1 MSNSSS
7 TITSTSVAD
16 AVGKSA
22 GKGQEEEG
30 MSLESFLASLAVAA
44 AVFGVEVLIFV
55 LLRTKLQRVYVPR
68 TYLVPEKYQPLSL
81 LCGFRETDKHR
92 RRTRAPGSGLLS
104 WFKPIFAT
112 ANSDFINKSGLDA
125 YFFLR
130 YLLMLLKCFCI
141 LAVVIL
147 PILLPL
153 NSLGGRGAPDVRGMD
168 QLAWTNIA
176 PEDTRRYWAHLLLA
190 VGVVIVFCYMFYHE
204 LRAYIRLRQAYLTSP
219 QHRLRASATTV
230 LVSSIPR
237 KWLTVEALVG
247 LYDVFPGGVRNV
259 WINRCAD
266 YVSDYEEL
274 QEKVEERDT
283 FARKLEA
290 AETELIKMAK
300 KKQMKKLKK
309 KASTS
314 AEKAQITNAAAAGED
329 IANGPGLSSGN
340 PHQIPQ
346 GRGRGKKHDKSGS
359 KFTKVNPI
367 KVVDG
372 GFQKLGH
379 GVMGGVSTITG
390 SVKRLRGEVED
401 HMPSAAYGYQP
412 GGDEPPVAN
421 KQLPHQTLEID
432 ETRPLE
438 TSQDSARAQRGSTLA
453 GHEAMPGESSNR
465 SPQRTRPTVDTSDT
479 GVANPHPLGSQ
490 QATVDATPKW
500 MYWKRKKKASKG
512 HKKGDDDE
520 TPFNYDS
527 PTTPH
532 TTHSMDLPAEG
543 PSKKYPKA
551 FNEKYADDKDGD
563 PLWKQYLSPN
573 DRPTMTLPP
582 FGVKW
587 LPSLPLI
594 GKKVD
599 TIYYC
604 RKEVARL
611 NVEIEQDQAAPEKY
625 PLMSSAFVQFNQQVA
640 AHMACQSLSHH
651 IPRHMCPRHIEVSP
665 DDVIWSNMKI
675 SWWQRYLRI
684 AGITV
689 ITGGLIIGWAFP
701 VAIVGLVSQIDYL
714 TETIP
719 WLRWIDKLPNS
730 VLGLIQGVLPPL
742 GLAILMALLPII
754 LRAFAKLQ
762 GNHTGMAIER
772 AVQGMYFAFLFIQ
785 IFLVVSISS
794 GITTVFQQLADNIAS
809 APAILAQNLPKA
821 SNFFFSYLLLQAFTV
836 SGGAILQIATLF
848 VQFILSPIVDSTA
861 RQKFTRATELAQMK
875 WGTFFPVY
883 TNLACIGIIY
893 SIISPLILVFNICTF
908 SLFWMVYRYNLLY
921 VHNFRFDTGGLL
933 FPRAVNQLF
942 TGIYVMEIC
951 LIGLFFLVR
960 DTEGRVACFPQAII
974 MIIVTIFTVLYQYTL
989 NSAFGPLLTYL
1000 PITLEDDAVLRDEAF
1015 AKDNERRRLLAS
1027 GNIVPEEQEGDD
1039 LNEVLAEREKQEK
1052 RLGQHAG
1059 AIEMR
1064 NIRNARENK
1073 KEGKS
1078 PLFFN
1083 GRSHAEKP
1091 DVGDPDHYSA
1101 DLELQS
1107 RHPPLKNQPHTR
1119 SELMLFEN
1127 IADEIEDLSP
1137 EERDILVG
1145 RAFQHEALRAKRP
1158 VVWIPRDDLGIS
1170 DDEVRRTQRFSDNVW
1185 ISNEYTGLDPKV
1197 RVVYRRPPPDF
1208 DQRDLV
1214 EL

>member
-7 TITSTSVAD
+7 TITSTNVAN
-16 AVGKSA
+16 AIGKSA
-22 GKGQEEEG
+22 GKGQSGEG

-68 TYLVPEKYQPLSL
+68 TYLVPEK
-81 LCGFRETDKHR
+81 
-92 RRTRAPGSGLLS
+92 RRTKAPGSGILS

-153 NSLGGRGAPDVRGMD
+153 NSLGGRGAPKVRGMD

-176 PEDTRRYWAHLLLA
+176 SEDTHRYWAHLLLA
-190 VGVVIVFCYMFYHE
+190 VGVVVVFCYMFYHE

-247 LYDVFPGGVRNV
+247 LYDVFPGGIRNV
-259 WINRCAD
+259 WINR
-266 YVSDYEEL
+266 DYEEL
-274 QEKVEERDT
+274 QEKVEERGEL
-283 FARKLEA
+283 AKRLEA
-290 AETELIKMAK
+290 AETELISMAK
-300 KKQMKKLKK
+300 KRQMKELRK
-309 KASTS
+309 KANTS
-314 AEKAQITNAAAAGED
+314 AEKAQITDAAAAGEE

-346 GRGRGKKHDKSGS
+346 DLHDHTHDKELGRSES
-359 KFTKVNPI
+359 RFPKVNPI
-367 KVVDG
+367 KAVDD
-372 GFQKLGH
+372 GFHKLGH

-390 SVKRLRGEVED
+390 GVRRLRGEVED
-401 HMPSAAYGYQP
+401 YMPSAAYGYQA
-412 GGDEPPVAN
+412 GDDEPPAAS
-421 KQLPHQTLEID
+421 KQPLRQTRETSETREPETRQD
-432 ETRPLE
+432 ETR
-438 TSQDSARAQRGSTLA
+438 RRRGSTLA
-453 GHEAMPGESSNR
+453 GHDAVSRENSYG
-465 SPQRTRPTVDTSDT
+465 SPQRTRTQPTIDTSIT
-479 GVANPHPLGSQ
+479 GVANPHPMGGQ
-490 QATVDATPKW
+490 QAAVDAPPKW
-500 MYWKRKKKASKG
+500 MYWKRRPKVKRPKVSDG

-520 TPFNYDS
+520 TPFNCRS

-532 TTHSMDLPAEG
+532 PSHSMDLPAEG
-543 PSKKYPKA
+543 PSKEYPKA
-551 FNEKYADDKDGD
+551 FNEEYADDNDGD
-563 PLWKQYLSPN
+563 PLWKKYLSQK
-573 DRPTMTLPP
+573 DRPTMNLPL

-604 RKEVARL
+604 RKELARL
-611 NVEIEQDQAAPEKY
+611 NVEIEQDQSAPEKY
-625 PLMSSAFVQFNQQVA
+625 PLMNSAFVQFNQQVA

-651 IPRHMCPRHIEVSP
+651 VPQHMCPRHIEVSP

-684 AGITV
+684 VGITV
-689 ITGGLIIGWAFP
+689 ATGGLIIGWAFP
-701 VAIVGLVSQIDYL
+701 VAVVGLVSQIDYL
-714 TETIP
+714 TQTIP
-719 WLRWIDKLPNS
+719 WLKWVDKLPNS

-754 LRAFAKLQ
+754 LRAFARLQ

-794 GITTVFQQLADNIAS
+794 GITTVFQKLADNIAS
-809 APAILAQNLPKA
+809 APSILAQNLPKA

-836 SGGAILQIATLF
+836 SGGAILQIGTLF
-848 VQFILSPIVDSTA
+848 VQFILSPILDSTA
-861 RQKFTRATELAQMK
+861 RQKFTRATELVQMK

-933 FPRAVNQLF
+933 FPRAINQLF

-960 DTEGRVACFPQAII
+960 DVQGRVACFPQAII
-974 MIIVTIFTVLYQYTL
+974 MIVVTIFTVLYQYTL

-1015 AKDNERRRLLAS
+1015 ARDNENRRLLAS

-1039 LNEVLAEREKQEK
+1039 LNEVLAEREKRE
-1052 RLGQHAG
+1052 RRVEHVEE
-1059 AIEMR
+1059 IEMR
-1064 NIRNARENK
+1064 NIQNVRGKK
-1073 KEGKS
+1073 KEGIPS
-1078 PLFFN
+1078 LFSR
-1083 GRSHAEKP
+1083 GRSHNEKP
-1091 DVGDPDHYSA
+1091 DAGNPDHYSA
-1101 DLELQS
+1101 DPEMQS
-1107 RHPPLKNQPHTR
+1107 RRPPPKKQPHTR
-1119 SELMLFEN
+1119 PELMLFEN

-1137 EERDILVG
+1137 KERDILVG

-1158 VVWIPRDDLGIS
+1158 VIWIPRDDLGIS
-1170 DDEVRRTQRFSDNVW
+1170 DDEIRRTQRFSDNVW
-1185 ISNEYTGLDPKV
+1185 ISNEYTGLDRKG

>member
-7 TITSTSVAD
+7 TITPTSVAD
-16 AVGKSA
+16 AMGQSA
-22 GKGQEEEG
+22 GKGQTGEG

-68 TYLVPEKYQPLSL
+68 TYLVPEK
-81 LCGFRETDKHR
+81 
-92 RRTRAPGSGLLS
+92 RRTKAPGPGLLS
-104 WFKPIFAT
+104 WFGPIFAT

-130 YLLMLLKCFCI
+130 YLLMLLKCFCT
-141 LAVVIL
+141 LAAVIL

-153 NSLGGRGAPDVRGMD
+153 NSLGGRGAPEVRGMD

-190 VGVVIVFCYMFYHE
+190 VGVVGVFCYMFYYE

-237 KWLTVEALVG
+237 KWLTAEALVG

-259 WINRCAD
+259 WINR
-266 YVSDYEEL
+266 DYEEL
-274 QEKVEERDT
+274 QEKVEERDKL
-283 FARKLEA
+283 AGKLEA

-300 KKQMKKLKK
+300 KKQMRELRK

-314 AEKAQITNAAAAGED
+314 AEKAQITDAAAAGED
-329 IANGPGLSSGN
+329 IANRPGLSSGN

-346 GRGRGKKHDKSGS
+346 GCGRDKKPDRSES
-359 KFTKVNPI
+359 RFAKVNPI
-367 KVVDG
+367 KVVDD
-372 GFQKLGH
+372 GFHKLGH

-390 SVKRLRGEVED
+390 SVRRLKGEVED
-401 HMPSAAYGYQP
+401 YMPGAAYGYQA
-412 GGDEPPVAN
+412 GGGEPPVA
-421 KQLPHQTLEID
+421 KEQPPHQTLEVD
-432 ETRPLE
+432 ETRQPE
-438 TSQDSARAQRGSTLA
+438 TRQDGTRAQRGSTLA
-453 GHEAMPGESSNR
+453 GQEAVSRESNNH
-465 SPQRTRPTVDTSDT
+465 SPQRTRTQPTIDTSIA
-479 GVANPHPLGSQ
+479 GFANPHPLGGQ
-490 QATVDATPKW
+490 RAVIDALPKW
-500 MYWKRKKKASKG
+500 MFWKKKRKANNG
-512 HKKGDDDE
+512 HKKGHDDDE
-520 TPFNYDS
+520 TPFNYYS

-532 TTHSMDLPAEG
+532 TTHSTDLPAEG
-543 PSKKYPKA
+543 PSKVYPKA

-563 PLWKQYLSPN
+563 PLWKQYLSPK
-573 DRPTMTLPP
+573 DRPTMTLPL
-582 FGVKW
+582 FGVRW

-611 NVEIEQDQAAPEKY
+611 NVEIEQDQGAPEKY

-689 ITGGLIIGWAFP
+689 ATGGLIIGWAFP
-701 VAIVGLVSQIDYL
+701 VAIVGLVSQIHYL

-719 WLRWIDKLPNS
+719 WLGWIDRLPDS

-754 LRAFAKLQ
+754 LRVFAKLQ

-809 APAILAQNLPKA
+809 APSILAQNLPKA

-942 TGIYVMEIC
+942 TGIYVMEVC

-960 DTEGRVACFPQAII
+960 DTEGHVACFPQAII
-974 MIIVTIFTVLYQYTL
+974 MIVVTIFTVLYQYTL

-1015 AKDNERRRLLAS
+1015 AKDNERRRLLTS

-1039 LNEVLAEREKQEK
+1039 LNEVLAEREKREE
-1052 RLGQHAG
+1052 RMDQHAG

-1064 NIRNARENK
+1064 NIRNVRENI

-1078 PLFFN
+1078 SLFSG
-1083 GRSHAEKP
+1083 GRDHAKKP
-1091 DVGDPDHYSA
+1091 DVGDPDHCSA
-1101 DLELQS
+1101 DPELQS
-1107 RHPPLKNQPHTR
+1107 RRPPPKEQPHNR
-1119 SELMLFEN
+1119 PELMLFEN

-1158 VVWIPRDDLGIS
+1158 VIWIPRDDLGIS

-1185 ISNEYTGLDPKV
+1185 ISNEYTGLDPKG

>member
-7 TITSTSVAD
+7 TITSTNVAD
-16 AVGKSA
+16 AIGKSA
-22 GKGQEEEG
+22 GKGQSEEG

-68 TYLVPEKYQPLSL
+68 TYLVPEK
-81 LCGFRETDKHR
+81 
-92 RRTRAPGSGLLS
+92 RRTKAPGSGLLS

-112 ANSDFINKSGLDA
+112 ANSDFIHKSGLDA

-141 LAVVIL
+141 LALVIL

-153 NSLGGRGAPDVRGMD
+153 NSVGGRGAPAVRGMD

-176 PEDTRRYWAHLLLA
+176 PEDTHRYWAHLLLA
-190 VGVVIVFCYMFYHE
+190 VGVVVVFCYMFYHE

-259 WINRCAD
+259 WINR
-266 YVSDYEEL
+266 DYEEL
-274 QEKVEERDT
+274 QEKVEERDKL
-283 FARKLEA
+283 AKKLEA

-300 KKQMKKLKK
+300 KKQVKELSK
-309 KASTS
+309 KARSS
-314 AEKAQITNAAAAGED
+314 AEKAQITDAAAAGED
-329 IANGPGLSSGN
+329 IASGPGLSSGN

-346 GRGRGKKHDKSGS
+346 DLHDRRHDKKPDGSGS
-359 KFTKVNPI
+359 RFAKVNPI
-367 KVVDG
+367 KVVDD
-372 GFQKLGH
+372 GFHRLGH

-390 SVKRLRGEVED
+390 SVRRLRGGVED
-401 HMPSAAYGYQP
+401 YMPSAAYGYQVA
-412 GGDEPPVAN
+412 GDEPPVAG
-421 KQLPHQTLEID
+421 KQPPQEIRETG
-432 ETRPLE
+432 ETREPE
-438 TSQDSARAQRGSTLA
+438 TRQDATKRGSTLA
-453 GHEAMPGESSNR
+453 GHEAVSREDSNG
-465 SPQRTRPTVDTSDT
+465 SPQRTRPTIDTSNT
-479 GVANPHPLGSQ
+479 GVANPHPMGSH
-490 QATVDATPKW
+490 QAAVDAPPRW
-500 MYWKRKKKASKG
+500 MWWKRRPKASDG
-512 HKKGDDDE
+512 HKNGDDDE
-520 TPFNYDS
+520 TPFNYHS
-527 PTTPH
+527 PATPH
-532 TTHSMDLPAEG
+532 ATNSMDLPAQG
-543 PSKKYPKA
+543 PSKEYPKA
-551 FNEKYADDKDGD
+551 FNEKHADDKDGD
-563 PLWKQYLSPN
+563 PLWKQYLSSK

-611 NVEIEQDQAAPEKY
+611 NVEIEQDQDAPEKY
-625 PLMSSAFVQFNQQVA
+625 PLMTSAFVQFNQQVA

-651 IPRHMCPRHIEVSP
+651 IPQHMCPRHIEVSP

-689 ITGGLIIGWAFP
+689 ATGGLVIGWAFP

-754 LRAFAKLQ
+754 LRTFAKLQ

-836 SGGAILQIATLF
+836 SGGAILQIGTLF
-848 VQFILSPIVDSTA
+848 VQFILGPIVDSTA

-893 SIISPLILVFNICTF
+893 SIISPLILIFNICTF

-942 TGIYVMEIC
+942 TGIYVMEVC

-960 DTEGRVACFPQAII
+960 DTEDRVACFPQAII
-974 MIIVTIFTVLYQYTL
+974 MIVVTILTILYQYTL

-1015 AKDNERRRLLAS
+1015 AKDNERRRLLTS

-1039 LNEVLAEREKQEK
+1039 LNEVLAEREKRE
-1052 RLGQHAG
+1052 RRMDRRADE
-1059 AIEMR
+1059 IEMR
-1064 NIRNARENK
+1064 NIQNVRENK
-1073 KEGKS
+1073 KEGKPS
-1078 PLFFN
+1078 LFSR
-1083 GRSHAEKP
+1083 GRGHAERP
-1091 DVGDPDHYSA
+1091 DVGDP
-1101 DLELQS
+1101 EMQS
-1107 RHPPLKNQPHTR
+1107 RLPPPKKQPHTR
-1119 SELMLFEN
+1119 PELMLFED
-1127 IADEIEDLSP
+1127 IADNIEDLSP
-1137 EERDILVG
+1137 GERDILVG

-1158 VVWIPRDDLGIS
+1158 VIWIPRDDLGIS
-1170 DDEVRRTQRFSDNVW
+1170 DDEVQRTQKFSDNVW
-1185 ISNEYTGLDPKV
+1185 ISNEYTGLDRKG
-1197 RVVYRRPPPDF
+1197 RVVYKRPPPDF